1 MTDGKFFSGKEAI
14 LDFVWSKKVQDTFV
28 FSNFSCRSIDYLSRS
43 NWPTCA
49 RQYTMHYQLIAFFR
63 SRGMDSTIVTALTSK
78 RLATNYLGVRSA
90 THVYLVLIR
99 GTYIIGNNSVNT

>member
-1 MTDGKFFSGKEAI
+1 
-14 LDFVWSKKVQDTFV
+14 
-28 FSNFSCRSIDYLSRS
+28 
-43 NWPTCA
+43 
-49 RQYTMHYQLIAFFR
+49 
-63 SRGMDSTIVTALTSK
+63 MDSTIVTALTSK